1 MPNQFYTEPGCAAC
15 MDAKKFLVS
24 CGIPFEERDIRT
36 NPDYLRILT
45 EELDSRTTP
54 TLVLADKMIVGFDQA
69 EYELLASSVGTKR
82 KRRLSEAEPNLSN
95 SRRAP
100 LLKPG

>member
-24 CGIPFEERDIRT
+24 CGIPFEERDSRT
-36 NPDYLRILT
+36 NPDDLRILT

-54 TLVLADKMIVGFDQA
+54 TLVLADKIIVGFDQA
-69 EYELLASSVGTKR
+69 EYELLASSCGTKR
-82 KRRLSEAEPNLSN
+82 TGPLAGREPNHSN
-95 SRRAP
+95 SSGRPRVT
-100 LLKPG
+100 

>member
-24 CGIPFEERDIRT
+24 RGIPFEERDIRT

-69 EYELLASSVGTKR
+69 EYELLASSAGTKR
-82 KRRLSEAEPNLSN
+82 KRRLSEVEPNLSN
-95 SRRAP
+95 PRRAP
-100 LLKPG
+100 LLKSG

>member
-15 MDAKKFLVS
+15 MDAKKFLIS
-24 CGIPFEERDIRT
+24 RGIPFEERDIRT

-54 TLVLADKMIVGFDQA
+54 TLVLADKVIVGFDQA
-69 EYELLASSVGTKR
+69 EYELLASSAGTKR
-82 KRRLSEAEPNLSN
+82 KRRLSEVEPNLSI

-100 LLKPG
+100 LLKSG